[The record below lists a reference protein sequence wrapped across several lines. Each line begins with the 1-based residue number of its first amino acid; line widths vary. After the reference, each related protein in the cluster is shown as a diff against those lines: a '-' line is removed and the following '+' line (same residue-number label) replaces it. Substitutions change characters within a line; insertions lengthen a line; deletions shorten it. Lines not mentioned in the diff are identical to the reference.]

1 VKKLKKLILIVCIV
15 IFSFN
20 APLTHASENEKYPNN
35 ENMLFPTVDEFYN
48 KIDRHVYSEYPEAV
62 FKLRKKV
69 LYKDINTVFKSVPN
83 GASGVGDGVGFSP
96 NRQVY
101 VFVSTGYVDGK
112 RFHQH
117 AVFDAETR
125 RKISGASGL
134 T

>member
-15 IFSFN
+15 IFSLN
-20 APLTHASENEKYPNN
+20 VPLVQASEDEKYPNN
-35 ENMLFPTVDEFYN
+35 ENMHFPTADEFY
-48 KIDRHVYSEYPEAV
+48 KKMDRHVYSEYPDAV

-69 LYKDINTVFKSVPN
+69 FYKDLNTVFKSVPN

-101 VFVSTGYVDGK
+101 VFVSTGNVDG
-112 RFHQH
+112 RLYYQH

-125 RKISGASGL
+125 LKISGASGRA
-134 T
+134 